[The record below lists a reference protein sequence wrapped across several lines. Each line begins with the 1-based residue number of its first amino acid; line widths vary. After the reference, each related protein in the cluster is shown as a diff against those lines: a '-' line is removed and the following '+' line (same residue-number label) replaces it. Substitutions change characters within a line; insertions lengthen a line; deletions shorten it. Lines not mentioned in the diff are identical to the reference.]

1 MWDELPQ
8 ALMRSNVTAQAE
20 GVSVLLYVPNYFF
33 NINQGF
39 QVSPGNNAVAEEKD
53 ANNSQPPN

>member
-1 MWDELPQ
+1 
-8 ALMRSNVTAQAE
+8 MRSNVTAQAE